1 MSEPEAGQSSVS
13 PTSTGNA
20 VTEPTKSGKLRKV
33 KWNAFGSSVTFL
45 VFIAVFAWY
54 SIWLGEKFLNTNPRL
69 LDVHQNVP
77 LLLISLGLTVCLI
90 SGQFDLSVGGMAT
103 LTTYLAVGLTI
114 LQEWPFWLVITTC
127 IVVGVLG
134 GSLNAFLVV
143 KLRVNPFIA
152 TLGTGGILVG
162 LSRVYSG
169 GAQLAPTGD
178 GPTLPEWF
186 SGSAS
191 LGSYQNKALP
201 IITWLVLAFLLIV
214 IAFVV
219 SERVPSER
227 RRLWFLIIAINVVVL
242 FTVTVVFVESLA
254 NDMSYIVLFLLAV
267 TFTLWVIMRY
277 TTFGRY
283 LYATG
288 GNAEAAELAGVNVK
302 RMKSAAFIISSTL
315 AALAGVVLA
324 SIQGSASPGIAV
336 GYLLPAFAAAF
347 LGTVIL
353 STGRFHIWGTLIG
366 GIFVIWVG
374 QGLIVGG
381 VSFTWTDVINGSVL
395 VVAVSLS
402 TALRRGGRK

>member
-1 MSEPEAGQSSVS
+1 MPEPEVGELSVP
-13 PTSTGNA
+13 PTATGA
-20 VTEPTKSGKLRKV
+20 SRPASAKSGKM
-33 KWNAFGSSVTFL
+33 KWSVFGSSVTFL
-45 VFIAVFAWY
+45 VFLGVFAWY
-54 SIWLGEKFLNTNPRL
+54 AIWLGEKYLNTNPRL

-103 LTTYLAVGLTI
+103 LTTYLGVGLTI
-114 LQEWPFWLVITTC
+114 LQEWPFWLVIVTC
-127 IVVGVLG
+127 ILVGVVG

-169 GAQLAPTGD
+169 GAQLSPTGD
-178 GPTLPEWF
+178 GPTLPAWF
-186 SGSAS
+186 SGSGS
-191 LGSYQNKALP
+191 FGSYQTKALP
-201 IITWLVLAFLLIV
+201 IITWLVLAFLFIV
-214 IAFVV
+214 VAFVL
-219 SERVPSER
+219 SERVPQGK
-227 RRLWFLIIAINVVVL
+227 RRLWYPIIAINVVVL
-242 FTVTVVFVESLA
+242 FTVTAIFVESLA
-254 NDMSYIVLFLLAV
+254 NDMSYVVLFLLAI
-267 TFTLWVIMRY
+267 TFVLWVVMRY

-353 STGRFHIWGTLIG
+353 STGRFHIWGTLVG

-381 VSFTWTDVINGSVL
+381 VSFTWTDVINGIVL

-402 TALRRGGRK
+402 TVLRRGGRK

>member
-1 MSEPEAGQSSVS
+1 MSETQTGEASVA
-13 PTSTGNA
+13 STGA
-20 VTEPTKSGKLRKV
+20 GGSGTDRTAKRR
-33 KWNAFGSSVTFL
+33 WNAFGSSVTFL
-45 VFIAVFAWY
+45 VFLGVFAWY
-54 SIWLGEKFLNTNPRL
+54 TIWLGEKFLTTNSRL

-103 LTTYLAVGLTI
+103 LTTYLAVGLSI
-114 LQEWPFWLVITTC
+114 LQEWPFWMVIVAC
-127 IVVGVLG
+127 IVVGVVG
-134 GSLNAFLVV
+134 GAVNAFLVV

-178 GPTLPEWF
+178 GPTLPDWF
-186 SGSAS
+186 SGSGS
-191 LGSYQNKALP
+191 FGSYQTKALP
-201 IITWLVLAFLLIV
+201 IITWLVLAFLFIV

-219 SERVPSER
+219 SERVPAAK
-227 RRLWFLIIAINVVVL
+227 RRLWYPIIAVNVVVL
-242 FTVTVVFVESLA
+242 FTVTVLFVETLA
-254 NDMSYIVLFLLAV
+254 NDMSYVVLFLLAV
-267 TFTLWVIMRY
+267 AFGLWVIMRY

-288 GNAEAAELAGVNVK
+288 GNAQAAELAGVNVN
-302 RMKSAAFIISSTL
+302 RMKSAAFVISSTL
-315 AALAGVVLA
+315 AAVAGVVLA

-353 STGRFHIWGTLIG
+353 STGRFHIWGTLVG

-381 VSFTWTDVINGSVL
+381 VSFTWTDVINGIVL

-402 TALRRGGRK
+402 TTLRRGGRSSR

>member
-1 MSEPEAGQSSVS
+1 MSQAESGQASGEQAAVGADTSSSRV
-13 PTSTGNA
+13 PG
-20 VTEPTKSGKLRKV
+20 RKR
-33 KWNAFGSSVTFL
+33 WSAFGSSVTFL
-45 VFIAVFAWY
+45 VFLGVFAWY
-54 SIWLGEKFLNTNPRL
+54 SLWLGEKFLNTNPRL

-114 LQEWPFWLVITTC
+114 LQEWPFWLVIITC
-127 IVVGVLG
+127 VLVGIIG
-134 GSLNAFLVV
+134 GSVNAFLVV

-178 GPTLPEWF
+178 GPTLPDWF
-186 SGSAS
+186 SGSGS
-191 LGSYQNKALP
+191 FGSYQTKALP
-201 IITWLVLAFLLIV
+201 IITWVVVAFLFIV

-219 SERVPSER
+219 SERVPTENR
-227 RRLWFLIIAINVVVL
+227 RIWYSVIAVNVVIL
-242 FTVTVVFVESLA
+242 FTVTVIFVETLA
-254 NDMSYIVLFLLAV
+254 RDMSYVVLFLLAV
-267 TFTLWVIMRY
+267 AFGLWVVMRY

-315 AALAGVVLA
+315 AAVAGVVLA

-336 GYLLPAFAAAF
+336 GFLLPAFAAAF

-353 STGRFHIWGTLIG
+353 STGRFHIWGTLVG
-366 GIFVIWVG
+366 GVFVIWVG

-381 VSFTWTDVINGSVL
+381 VSFTWTDVINGLVL